1 MVSVPPPV
9 SMSVAL
15 KLAEP
20 SADRPAM
27 EKDVAKIVLPA
38 AAIPALAHIAEVPAE
53 IHAMAQKIA
62 PPLLVVYQT
71 VLVWAAEVVVI

>member
-1 MVSVPPPV
+1 
-9 SMSVAL
+9 
-15 KLAEP
+15 
-20 SADRPAM
+20 M